1 MVSVKKLEQFFER
14 DPTNDFFSLL
24 TLEHLYECT
33 SQYCTLHDGVPEDVR
48 DYFHVV
54 VTLYLY
60 GWLYYPF
67 YMLASERSFFAL
79 EMALRKRLPPK
90 KLDKKG
96 RDRRSLGDLLRE
108 AKDAGLLRDEGFPS
122 LENQR
127 ANAEERNQQMAEILG
142 RAPESQSQVPYVDVL
157 IETLPK
163 MRNRFAHPNM
173 QIIMPPGPM
182 LDSLIV
188 TAEIINQLWPR
199 PNSVPSDGSDS
210 QQTRA

>member
-1 MVSVKKLEQFFER
+1 MASIKNLEQFFER

-24 TLEHLYECT
+24 TLEHLYESV
-33 SQYCTLHDGVPEDVR
+33 SQYCTLHEGVPDDIR

-54 VTLYLY
+54 VTLFLY

-67 YMLASERSFFAL
+67 YALASERSFFAL

-108 AKDAGLLRDEGFPS
+108 AKNAGLLRDEGFPS
-122 LENQR
+122 LENRR
-127 ANAEERNQQMAEILG
+127 ANADELNQHMAEILG
-142 RAPESQSQVPYVDVL
+142 RNPESQPPVPYVDVL
-157 IETLPK
+157 IQTLPQL
-163 MRNRFAHPNM
+163 RNRFAHPNM

-182 LDSLIV
+182 LDGLILA
-188 TAEIINQLWPR
+188 AEIINQLWPM
-199 PNSVPSDGSDS
+199 PAP
-210 QQTRA
+210 A